1 MAGYYNSIEAASV
14 IAPSGF
20 GIATGCIHRAMALS
34 AKNVI
39 PLIVACSLFMETLDS
54 TIIATALPTIARS
67 LDEDPLRLNLAIT
80 CYLLSL
86 SIFIPLS
93 GWMADR
99 FGARTVFRAAMGVFC
114 LGSIA
119 CGLSDTLWEFVI
131 ARMIQGM
138 GGAMMSPVGRFVM
151 LRSVEKSELMRAM
164 IIVTTPAM
172 LGPVF
177 GPPLGGFIVTYFSW
191 RWIFYINVPMALI
204 GMVLV
209 TIFVENLH
217 EDNVRPLDV
226 PGFLLTGFGLSG
238 VVFGFE
244 IAGRGGLSATTVT
257 TMITVGVICL
267 IVYVWHARR
276 AAFPVIDLNLLSIPT
291 FRIGVTGGTLTRM
304 GIGALPFLLP
314 VMLQLGFGYS
324 PIVSGLVTFA
334 SAAGALTMR
343 LTATRIIR
351 AFGYRRT
358 LVFNSMLTAVFLA
371 ANALWR
377 PATPLLLIFVVLL
390 LGGFFRSLQF
400 SAVNTLGYA
409 DVPPAL
415 MSRAT
420 PFASMAQQLAMSL
433 GVGTGALLLHLTL
446 VVHGSTE
453 LGPGDFA
460 PAFIGVGL
468 ISLCA
473 VLPFTKLRPDAGAS
487 VIGRRAA
494 GAE

>member
-1 MAGYYNSIEAASV
+1 MA
-14 IAPSGF
+14 
-20 GIATGCIHRAMALS
+20 TS
-34 AKNVI
+34 AKTVI
-39 PLIVACSLFMETLDS
+39 PLIVACSLFMEQLDS

-99 FGARTVFRAAMGVFC
+99 FGARTVFRAAIGVFM
-114 LGSIA
+114 LGSIG
-119 CGLSDTLWEFVI
+119 CGLSDNLWEFVA

-151 LRSVEKSELMRAM
+151 LRTVPKSDLMRTM
-164 IIVTTPAM
+164 IVVTTPAM
-172 LGPVF
+172 LGPLF

-204 GMVLV
+204 GMLLV
-209 TIFVENLH
+209 TLFVENLH
-217 EDNVRPLDV
+217 EDDVRPLDL
-226 PGFLLTGFGLSG
+226 PGFLLTGIGLSCL
-238 VVFGFE
+238 VFGFE
-244 IAGRGGLSATTVT
+244 IAGRGGLPLGIVT
-257 TMITVGVICL
+257 TMIVIGAICL
-267 IVYVWHARR
+267 AVYVWHAQRT
-276 AAFPVIDLNLLSIPT
+276 AFPAIDLSLLKIQT
-291 FRIGVTGGTLTRM
+291 VRIGVTGGTLTRM

-314 VMLQLGFGYS
+314 IMLQLGFGYS

-334 SAAGALTMR
+334 SAAGALSMR
-343 LTATRIIR
+343 FTATHIIR
-351 AFGYRRT
+351 RVGYRRT
-358 LVFNSMLTAVFLA
+358 LVVNALLTSTLLAV
-371 ANALWR
+371 NALWR
-377 PATPLLLIFVVLL
+377 PETPLLVIFVVLL
-390 LGGFFRSLQF
+390 FGGFFRSLQF

-433 GVGTGALLLHLTL
+433 GIGTGALLLHLTL
-446 VVHGSTE
+446 LAHHSTE
-453 LGPGDFA
+453 LGPSDFM
-460 PAFIGVGL
+460 PAFVGVGL

-473 VLPFTKLRPDAGAS
+473 MPLFMQLSPQAGAA
-487 VIGRRAA
+487 VIGQPA
-494 GAE
+494 GKSST

>member
-1 MAGYYNSIEAASV
+1 
-14 IAPSGF
+14 
-20 GIATGCIHRAMALS
+20 MALT
-34 AKNVI
+34 AKSII
-39 PLIVACSLFMETLDS
+39 PLIVACSLFMENLDS
-54 TIIATALPTIARS
+54 TVIATALPTIAHA

-93 GWMADR
+93 GWMADK
-99 FGARTVFRAAMGVFC
+99 FGARTVFRAAMGIFM
-114 LGSIA
+114 LGSIF
-119 CGLSDTLWEFVI
+119 CGLSNTLWEFVI

-164 IIVTTPAM
+164 IIITTPAM
-172 LGPVF
+172 LGPIC
-177 GPPLGGFIVTYFSW
+177 GPPLGGLIVTYFSW
-191 RWIFYINVPMALI
+191 RWIFFINVPMALI

-209 TIFVENLH
+209 TLFVDNLREN
-217 EDNVRPLDV
+217 DVRPLDL
-226 PGFLLTGFGLSG
+226 PGFLLTGIGLSC

-244 IAGRGGLSATTVT
+244 IAGRGGLSTATVT
-257 TMITVGVICL
+257 TMIIIGALCL
-267 IVYVWHARR
+267 TAYVWHARR
-276 AAFPVIDLNLLSIPT
+276 VAFPVIDLNMLKIPT
-291 FRIGVTGGTLTRM
+291 FRVSVSGGTLTRM

-314 VMLQLGFGYS
+314 IMLQLGFGYS

-343 LTATRIIR
+343 FTATQIIR
-351 AFGYRRT
+351 RFGYRNT
-358 LVFNSMLTAVFLA
+358 LIFNSVLTAVLLA

-377 PATPLLLIFVVLL
+377 PDTPLVIIFTVLL
-390 LGGFFRSLQF
+390 VGGFFRSLQF
-400 SAVNTLGYA
+400 SAVNTLGYS
-409 DVPPAL
+409 DVPAAL

-446 VVHGSTE
+446 LAHGSAE
-453 LGPGDFA
+453 LGPSDFT
-460 PAFIGVGL
+460 PAFVGVGL

-473 VLPFTKLRPDAGAS
+473 VPIFWNLSPQAGEA
-487 VIGRRAA
+487 VIGHRKGRSAPSSDA
-494 GAE
+494 

>member
-1 MAGYYNSIEAASV
+1 MPTAVKS
-14 IAPSGF
+14 F
-20 GIATGCIHRAMALS
+20 
-34 AKNVI
+34 I
-39 PLIVACSLFMETLDS
+39 PLIVACSLFMEQLDS

-99 FGARTVFRAAMGVFC
+99 FGARTVFRAAIGVFMI
-114 LGSIA
+114 GSIF
-119 CGLSDTLWEFVI
+119 CGLSNTLWEFVI

-151 LRSVEKSELMRAM
+151 LRSVPKSDLLRAM

-191 RWIFYINVPMALI
+191 RWIFFINVPIAFLGI
-204 GMVLV
+204 VLV
-209 TIFVENLH
+209 TLFVENLR
-217 EDNVRPLDV
+217 EDNIRPIDW
-226 PGFLLTGFGLSG
+226 PGFILTGVGLSCL
-238 VVFGFE
+238 VFGFE
-244 IAGRGGLSATTVT
+244 IAGRGGLPASVVAA
-257 TMITVGVICL
+257 MIVIGIIC
-267 IVYVWHARR
+267 ITVYVWHAKRT
-276 AAFPVIDLNLLSIPT
+276 AFPVIDLGLLRIPT
-291 FRIGVTGGTLTRM
+291 FRVGVTGGTLTRM

-314 VMLQLGFGYS
+314 LMMQLGFGYS

-351 AFGYRRT
+351 RFGYRNT
-358 LVFNSMLTAVFLA
+358 LLFNAFLTSALLGV
-371 ANALWR
+371 NALWR
-377 PATPLLLIFVVLL
+377 PDTSLPLIFGVLL
-390 LGGFFRSLQF
+390 FGGFFRSLQF
-400 SAVNTLGYA
+400 SAINTLGYS
-409 DVPPAL
+409 DVPASL

-420 PFASMAQQLAMSL
+420 PFASMAQQLAMSI
-433 GVGTGALLLHLTL
+433 GIGTGALMLHLTL
-446 VVHGSTE
+446 LARGHTT
-453 LGPGDFA
+453 LGPSDFT

-468 ISLCA
+468 ISICA
-473 VLPFTKLRPDAGAS
+473 VPIFARLSPDAGEGM
-487 VIGRRAA
+487 IGGHRHAEEAA
-494 GAE
+494 GERSTGGA

>member
-1 MAGYYNSIEAASV
+1 MARDV
-14 IAPSGF
+14 KRF
-20 GIATGCIHRAMALS
+20 
-34 AKNVI
+34 I
-39 PLIVACSLFMETLDS
+39 PLIVACSLFMEQLDS
-54 TIIATALPTIARS
+54 TIIATALPTIARD
-67 LDEDPLRLNLAIT
+67 LHEDPLRLNLAIT

-99 FGARTVFRAAMGVFC
+99 FGARTVFRAAIGVFM
-114 LGSIA
+114 LGSIF
-119 CGLSDTLWEFVI
+119 CGLSNNLWEFVI

-151 LRSVEKSELMRAM
+151 LRSVPKSDLLRAM

-191 RWIFYINVPMALI
+191 RWIFFINVPIAFLGI
-204 GMVLV
+204 ILV
-209 TIFVENLH
+209 TLFVENLRD
-217 EDNVRPLDV
+217 DNVRPIDW
-226 PGFLLTGFGLSG
+226 PGFALTGVGLSCL
-238 VVFGFE
+238 VFGFE
-244 IAGRGGLSATTVT
+244 VAGRGGLPTSVVT
-257 TMITVGVICL
+257 TMIVVGILCL
-267 IVYVWHARR
+267 SVYVWHAKRTP
-276 AAFPVIDLNLLSIPT
+276 FPVIDLSLLNIQT

-314 VMLQLGFGYS
+314 FMMQIGFGYS

-343 LTATRIIR
+343 LTATHIIR
-351 AFGYRRT
+351 RFGYRNT
-358 LVFNSMLTAVFLA
+358 LLFNAFLTSALLGI
-371 ANALWR
+371 NALWQ
-377 PATPLLLIFVVLL
+377 PSTPLALIFGVLL
-390 LGGFFRSLQF
+390 FGGFFRSLQF
-400 SAVNTLGYA
+400 SAINTLGYS
-409 DVPPAL
+409 DVPAAL

-433 GVGTGALLLHLTL
+433 GIGTGALLLHVTL
-446 VVHGSTE
+446 AVRGHTT
-453 LGPGDFA
+453 LGATDFT

-473 VLPFTKLRPDAGAS
+473 VPIFAKLSSEAGQGM
-487 VIGRRAA
+487 IGGRRHAEEA
-494 GAE
+494 SEESTGA

>member
-1 MAGYYNSIEAASV
+1 M
-14 IAPSGF
+14 
-20 GIATGCIHRAMALS
+20 GIS
-34 AKNVI
+34 AKNII

-67 LDEDPLRLNLAIT
+67 LDEDPLKLNLAIT

-99 FGARTVFRAAMGVFC
+99 FGARTVFRAAIGVFM

-119 CGLSDTLWEFVI
+119 CGLSNTLGQFI
-131 ARMIQGM
+131 AARMLQGM

-177 GPPLGGFIVTYFSW
+177 GPPLGGLIVTYFSW
-191 RWIFYINVPMALI
+191 RWIFYINVPMALL

-209 TIFVENLH
+209 TLYVENLR
-217 EDNVRPLDV
+217 EDNVRKLDV
-226 PGFLLTGFGLSG
+226 PGFLLTGVGLSCL
-238 VVFGFE
+238 VFGFE

-257 TMITVGVICL
+257 IMIILGVICL
-267 IVYVWHARR
+267 AIYVWHAQRT
-276 AAFPVIDLNLLSIPT
+276 AFPVIDLSLLKIPT
-291 FRIGVTGGTLTRM
+291 FRISLSGGTLTRM

-314 VMLQLGFGYS
+314 IMLQLGFGYS
-324 PIVSGLVTFA
+324 PLVSGLVTFA
-334 SAAGALTMR
+334 SAAGAMTMR
-343 LTATRIIR
+343 APAVRIIR
-351 AFGYRRT
+351 HFGYRRT
-358 LVFNSMLTAVFLA
+358 LIANAVLTSVTLA
-371 ANALWR
+371 INALWR
-377 PATPLLLIFVVLL
+377 PNTPLFVIFVVLL

-400 SAVNTLGYA
+400 SAVNTMSYS

-433 GVGTGALLLHLTL
+433 GVGTGALLLHFTL
-446 VVHGSTE
+446 AFQHTAT
-453 LGPGDFA
+453 LGPDDFT

-468 ISLCA
+468 ISLLA
-473 VLPFTKLRPDAGAS
+473 VPLFMQLSPQAGES
-487 VIGRRAA
+487 MIGRPGGAA
-494 GAE
+494 GQSGEA

>member
-1 MAGYYNSIEAASV
+1 MAI
-14 IAPSGF
+14 
-20 GIATGCIHRAMALS
+20 S
-34 AKNVI
+34 AKNII

-93 GWMADR
+93 GWMADK
-99 FGARTVFRAAMGVFC
+99 FGARTVFRAAIGVFM

-119 CGLSDTLWEFVI
+119 CGLSDTLWEFVV

-177 GPPLGGFIVTYFSW
+177 GPPLGGLIVTYFSW
-191 RWIFYINVPMALI
+191 RWIFYINVPMALL
-204 GMVLV
+204 GMLLV
-209 TIFVENLH
+209 TLFVENLR
-217 EDNVRPLDV
+217 EDNVRPLDL
-226 PGFLLTGFGLSG
+226 PGFLLTGVGLSG
-238 VVFGFE
+238 LVFGFE
-244 IAGRGGLSATTVT
+244 IAGRGGLPIATVT
-257 TMITVGVICL
+257 TMIVIGVLCL
-267 IVYVWHARR
+267 AVYVWHAQRT
-276 AAFPVIDLNLLSIPT
+276 AFPVIDLNLLKIPT
-291 FRIGVTGGTLTRM
+291 FRISVSGGTLTRM

-314 VMLQLGFGYS
+314 IMLQLGFGYS
-324 PIVSGLVTFA
+324 PIASGLVTFA
-334 SAAGALTMR
+334 SAAGALSMR
-343 LTATRIIR
+343 VTAVRIIR
-351 AFGYRRT
+351 RFGYRRT
-358 LVFNSMLTAVFLA
+358 LVFNAVLTSALLAV
-371 ANALWR
+371 NALWR
-377 PATPLLLIFVVLL
+377 PETPLLVIFTVLL
-390 LGGFFRSLQF
+390 FGGFFRSLQF
-400 SAVNTLGYA
+400 SAVNTLGYS

-446 VVHGSTE
+446 RAHGTTE
-453 LGPGDFA
+453 LGPSDFT
-460 PAFIGVGL
+460 PAFVGVGL

-473 VLPFTKLRPDAGAS
+473 VPLFMGLSAQAGEA
-487 VIGRRAA
+487 VIGRR
-494 GAE
+494 GGGSPE

>member
-1 MAGYYNSIEAASV
+1 MAI
-14 IAPSGF
+14 P
-20 GIATGCIHRAMALS
+20 
-34 AKNVI
+34 AKNIV

-67 LDEDPLRLNLAIT
+67 LHEDTLRLNLAIT

-99 FGARTVFRAAMGVFC
+99 FGARTVFRAAIGVFMI
-114 LGSIA
+114 GSIS
-119 CGLSDTLWEFVI
+119 CGLSNTLWQFVA
-131 ARMIQGM
+131 ARMLQGM

-151 LRSVEKSELMRAM
+151 LRSVAKSDLMRAM
-164 IIVTTPAM
+164 IVVTTPAM

-191 RWIFYINVPMALI
+191 RWIFFINVPMALLGI
-204 GMVLV
+204 LLV
-209 TIFVENLH
+209 TLFVENLR

-226 PGFLLTGFGLSG
+226 PGFVLTGIGLSCL
-238 VVFGFE
+238 VFGFE
-244 IAGRGGLSATTVT
+244 IAGRGGLPVPVVS
-257 TMITVGVICL
+257 TMIVVGAICL
-267 IVYVWHARR
+267 TVYVWHARR
-276 AAFPVIDLNLLSIPT
+276 SAFPVIDLNLLKITT
-291 FRIGVTGGTLTRM
+291 FRIGVSGGTLTRM

-324 PIVSGLVTFA
+324 PLTSGLVTFA
-334 SAAGALTMR
+334 SAAGAMTMR
-343 LTATRIIR
+343 ATAAAIIR
-351 AFGYRRT
+351 YFGYRRT
-358 LVFNSMLTAVFLA
+358 LIFNSILTSATLALNAV
-371 ANALWR
+371 WR
-377 PATPLLLIFVVLL
+377 PETPLLLIFTALL

-400 SAVNTLGYA
+400 SAVNTLGYS
-409 DVPPAL
+409 DVPPSM

-446 VVHGSTE
+446 AFHHATS
-453 LGPGDFA
+453 LGPEDFM

-468 ISLCA
+468 ISLGA
-473 VLPFTKLRPDAGAS
+473 VPIFMRLSPEAGAS
-487 VIGRRAA
+487 VIGRRARSPE
-494 GAE
+494 G

>member
-1 MAGYYNSIEAASV
+1 MAI
-14 IAPSGF
+14 P
-20 GIATGCIHRAMALS
+20 
-34 AKNVI
+34 AKNIV

-93 GWMADR
+93 GWMADK
-99 FGARTVFRAAMGVFC
+99 FGARTVFRAAIGVFMI
-114 LGSIA
+114 GSIA
-119 CGLSDTLWEFVI
+119 CGLSNTLWEFIV
-131 ARMIQGM
+131 ARMVQGM

-191 RWIFYINVPMALI
+191 RWIFFINVPMALLGI
-204 GMVLV
+204 LLV
-209 TIFVENLH
+209 TLFVENLR
-217 EDNVRPLDV
+217 EDDVRPLDL
-226 PGFLLTGFGLSG
+226 PGFVLTGIGLSCL
-238 VVFGFE
+238 VFGFE
-244 IAGRGGLSATTVT
+244 IAGRGGLPSSVVA
-257 TMITVGVICL
+257 TMIVVGALCL
-267 IVYVWHARR
+267 AIYVWHARR
-276 AAFPVIDLNLLSIPT
+276 VAFPVLDLNLLKITT

-314 VMLQLGFGYS
+314 IMLQLGFGYS

-334 SAAGALTMR
+334 SAAGAMSMR
-343 LTATRIIR
+343 VTATRIIR
-351 AFGYRRT
+351 YFGYRRT
-358 LVFNSMLTAVFLA
+358 LIFNSLLTSMTLA
-371 ANALWR
+371 LNALWR
-377 PATPLLLIFVVLL
+377 PSTPLLVIFTVLL

-400 SAVNTLGYA
+400 SAVNTLGYS
-409 DVPPAL
+409 DVPPNM

-446 VVHGSTE
+446 AFHGAVD
-453 LGPGDFA
+453 LGPGDFT
-460 PAFIGVGL
+460 PAFLGVGL
-468 ISLCA
+468 ISLGA
-473 VLPFTKLRPDAGAS
+473 VPIFLKLSPQAGSA
-487 VIGRRAA
+487 VIGHTRRAP
-494 GAE
+494 ET

>member
-1 MAGYYNSIEAASV
+1 
-14 IAPSGF
+14 
-20 GIATGCIHRAMALS
+20 MALP
-34 AKNVI
+34 AKSII
-39 PLIVACSLFMETLDS
+39 PLIVACSLFMEQLDS
-54 TIIATALPTIARS
+54 TIIATALPTIAHS

-93 GWMADR
+93 GWMADK
-99 FGARTVFRAAMGVFC
+99 FGARTVFRGAIGVF
-114 LGSIA
+114 LVGSIA
-119 CGLSDTLWEFVI
+119 CGLSNTLWEFVV

-138 GGAMMSPVGRFVM
+138 GGALMSPVGRFVM
-151 LRSVEKSELMRAM
+151 LRTVPKSELMRAM
-164 IIVTTPAM
+164 IVVTTPAM

-191 RWIFYINVPMALI
+191 RWIFFINVPMALLGI
-204 GMVLV
+204 LLV
-209 TIFVENLH
+209 TMFVDNIH

-226 PGFLLTGFGLSG
+226 PGFLLTGIGLSCL
-238 VVFGFE
+238 VFGFE
-244 IAGRGGLSATTVT
+244 IAGRGGLPTSVVV
-257 TMITVGVICL
+257 TMIVVGAICL
-267 IVYVWHARR
+267 SIYVWHARR
-276 AAFPVIDLNLLSIPT
+276 VAFPVIDLNLLKIPT

-314 VMLQLGFGYS
+314 IMLQLGFGYS

-343 LTATRIIR
+343 FTATRIIR
-351 AFGYRRT
+351 ALGYRRT
-358 LVFNSMLTAVFLA
+358 LVFNTVLTAALLA
-371 ANALWR
+371 VNAFWR
-377 PATPLLLIFVVLL
+377 PDTPLLLIFTVLL

-420 PFASMAQQLAMSL
+420 PFASMAQQLAMSI
-433 GVGTGALLLHLTL
+433 GIGTGALLLHLTL
-446 VVHGSTE
+446 LLRHTTQ
-453 LGPGDFA
+453 LGPDDFV
-460 PAFIGVGL
+460 PAFVGVGL

-473 VLPFTKLRPDAGAS
+473 APIFMQLTPQAGAS
-487 VIGRRAA
+487 VIGHRAA
-494 GAE
+494 PAEEARPP